1 MTYLQCVLRL
11 TLTFFLPFGGRLS
24 ENNRWVQLSYL
35 VPWRRVEQE
44 YSKNFSKDPRGGR
57 AVSVRMALGA
67 LIIQEREGFSDRH
80 LVQYITENPYLQYF
94 LGLEAY
100 QEEPPFDPSLLT
112 YFRKRLGHDAINQVN
127 EWIVEAAR
135 REEEN
140 ADDDEHVGKPA
151 YIIRSRCRRRLTNTA
166 TRTGQEPRSH
176 RGKLIL
182 DATCAPADVAYP
194 TDLSLLNTAR
204 EKLEDIIDTLH
215 APHKGNMKKPRVR
228 RRQARRDYLKT
239 AKNRK
244 PGRREIRKAVG
255 QQLRYVARDLRF
267 IEQLVPHTPL
277 TRLSR
282 RQYRDLLVI
291 GVLYRQQHEM
301 YRLHSHRVDDRIVS
315 IAQPDVRPIV
325 RGKAKANVEFGAKVA
340 ISVVDGYAMM
350 KKMNWDN
357 FNEGT
362 TLIESVER
370 YVERFGCY
378 PEAVL
383 ADKIYRTRENLRYCK
398 EHGVRLSGPKLGR
411 PPKQVDPE
419 QKKLEQQDMGERN
432 AVEGKFGEGKRSY
445 GLGLIRA
452 RLRQTSETVIALQLL
467 VMNLEKRLRLLF
479 WLIYAEF
486 LVMDCDMIRPVS

>member
-1 MTYLQCVLRL
+1 MYANHQDQQILPGD
-11 TLTFFLPFGGRLS
+11 FFLPFGGRLS
-24 ENNRWVQLSYL
+24 ENNRWVQLAYL
-35 VPWRRVEQE
+35 IPWRRVEQE
-44 YSKNFSKDPRGGR
+44 YSKHFSKDPRGGR

-80 LVQYITENPYLQYF
+80 LVQHITENPYLQYF

-100 QEEPPFDPSLLT
+100 REDPPFDPSLLT
-112 YFRKRLGHDAINQVN
+112 YFRKRLGPDVINQVN
-127 EWIVEAAR
+127 EWIVQATR
-135 REEEN
+135 LEEDN
-140 ADDDEHVGKPA
+140 RDDDEHKNEPPTSTEAGPKTE
-151 YIIRSRCRRRLTNTA
+151 S
-166 TRTGQEPRSH
+166 QEPRTH
-176 RGKLIL
+176 QGKLIL

-215 APHKGNMKKPRVR
+215 APHKGNMKKPRDR
-228 RRQARRDYLKT
+228 RCQARRDYLRT

-255 QQLRYVARDLRF
+255 RQLRYVARDLRF
-267 IEQLVPHTPL
+267 IEQLVVHTSL
-277 TRLSR
+277 TALSR
-282 RQYRDLLVI
+282 RQYRELLVI
-291 GVLYRQQHEM
+291 GELHRQQREM
-301 YRLHSHRVDDRIVS
+301 YQSRSHRVDDRIVS

-325 RGKAKANVEFGAKVA
+325 RGKAKANVEFGPKVA
-340 ISVVDGYAMM
+340 ISVVDGYTMM
-350 KKMNWDN
+350 EKTSWDS

-370 YVERFGCY
+370 YVERFGFY
-378 PEAVL
+378 PEAIL

-398 EHGVRLSGPKLGR
+398 EHGIRLSGPKLGR

-419 QKKLEQQDMGERN
+419 EQKLERQDMSERN
-432 AVEGKFGEGKRSY
+432 AVEGKFGEAKRNY

-479 WLIYAEF
+479 WLLFGE
-486 LVMDCDMIRPVS
+486 LLGMDFDTAGATS

>member
-1 MTYLQCVLRL
+1 MYANHLDQQILPGD
-11 TLTFFLPFGGRLS
+11 FFLPFGGRLS

-35 VPWRRVEQE
+35 IPWRRVEQE
-44 YSKNFSKDPRGGR
+44 YSKHFSKDPRGGR

-80 LVQYITENPYLQYF
+80 LVQHITENPYLQYF
-94 LGLEAY
+94 IGLEAY

-112 YFRKRLGHDAINQVN
+112 YFRKRLGPDVINQVN
-127 EWIVEAAR
+127 EWIVQAGR
-135 REEEN
+135 REAEDR
-140 ADDDEHVGKPA
+140 DDDEHKDEPPSSSGA
-151 YIIRSRCRRRLTNTA
+151 DANGGSQTES
-166 TRTGQEPRSH
+166 QEPPAH
-176 RGKLIL
+176 QGKLIL

-215 APHKGNMKKPRVR
+215 APHKGDMKKPRDR
-228 RRQARRDYLKT
+228 RRQARRDYLRT

-244 PGRREIRKAVG
+244 PSRSEIRKAIG
-255 QQLRYVARDLRF
+255 RQLRYVARDLRF

-277 TRLSR
+277 TGLTR

-291 GVLYRQQHEM
+291 GELYRQQREM
-301 YRLHSHRVDDRIVS
+301 YRSRSHRVDDRIVS

-340 ISVVDGYAMM
+340 ISVVDGYALME
-350 KKMNWDN
+350 KSSWDS

-362 TLIESVER
+362 ILIESVER

-378 PEAVL
+378 PEAIL

-398 EHGVRLSGPKLGR
+398 EHGIRLSGPKLGR
-411 PPKQVDPE
+411 PSKQVDPS
-419 QKKLEQQDMGERN
+419 QKKQEQLDMGERN
-432 AVEGKFGEGKRSY
+432 AVEGKFGEGKRTY
-445 GLGLIRA
+445 GLGLIRT

-479 WLIYAEF
+479 WLMFGE
-486 LVMDCDMIRPVS
+486 LLGMDFELIRAAS

>member
-1 MTYLQCVLRL
+1 MKLYANHQDQLILPGD
-11 TLTFFLPFGGRLS
+11 FFLPFGGRLS

-35 VPWRRVEQE
+35 IPWRRVEQE
-44 YSKNFSKDPRGGR
+44 YSKHFSKDPRGGR
-57 AVSVRMALGA
+57 AVSVRMALSA

-80 LVQYITENPYLQYF
+80 LVQHITENPYLQYF
-94 LGLEAY
+94 LGLAAY

-112 YFRKRLGHDAINQVN
+112 YFRKRLGPDVINQVN

-140 ADDDEHVGKPA
+140 AHDDEHKEEPPTSSGADANGGSQTKPEDP
-151 YIIRSRCRRRLTNTA
+151 
-166 TRTGQEPRSH
+166 QPH
-176 RGKLIL
+176 QGKLIL

-194 TDLSLLNTAR
+194 TDLSLLNRAR
-204 EKLEDIIDTLH
+204 EKLEDFIDRLH
-215 APHKGNMKKPRVR
+215 VPHQGDMKNPRDR
-228 RRQARRDYLKT
+228 RHQARRDYLRT

-244 PGRREIRKAVG
+244 PSRSEIRKAIG

-277 TRLSR
+277 TALSR

-291 GVLYRQQHEM
+291 GELYRQQREM
-301 YRLHSHRVDDRIVS
+301 YQTRSHRVDDRIVS
-315 IAQPDVRPIV
+315 ITLPDVRPIV

-350 KKMNWDN
+350 EKTSWDS

-362 TLIESVER
+362 TLVESVER
-370 YVERFGCY
+370 YVERFGYY
-378 PEAVL
+378 PEAIL

-398 EHGVRLSGPKLGR
+398 EHGIRLSGPKLGR
-411 PPKQVDPE
+411 PPKQTDPE
-419 QKKLEQQDMGERN
+419 QKKLERQDMGERN
-432 AVEGKFGEGKRSY
+432 AVEGKFGEAKRIY

-452 RLRQTSETVIALQLL
+452 RLRQTSETVIAIQLL

-479 WLIYAEF
+479 WLMFGE
-486 LVMDCDMIRPVS
+486 LLGMDFGMIRSAP